1 MMVVCNDDDIQN
13 CSWKFK
19 NKLSSMSRAHYDQLT
34 RISTAQ
40 LCFEIFLQQIFPK
53 DDA

>member
-1 MMVVCNDDDIQN
+1 MMVCNDDDIQN

-19 NKLSSMSRAHYDQLT
+19 NKISTMSRAHYGQLT

-40 LCFEIFLQQIFPK
+40 LCFGIFPQQIFPK
-53 DDA
+53 DAA